1 MAMMRRGLF
10 RILVGVG
17 LAGAVL
23 GGPLVSRADAD
34 ERFRAELLQFIQEM
48 RVVAAALAKQGGPDQ
63 TASLDQAEQ
72 LVRSLSPEQLEI
84 LEAAFARS
92 PTWREMPGILDGL
105 LTRKGAQ
112 RRMLERHRYAEA
124 PARQTMRRVSAPLLT
139 ATAAAPW
146 TVEKAVFPEGPSPWR
161 GPWEVVPAITPNDC
175 PAARAAG
182 ITATD
187 VEIAAD
193 VALSADVVLEAVPTD
208 TLAVPV
214 RIAAVAI
221 WAVPQGV
228 LRGFEHPFNIAEN
241 CDDDDHRALVQQNL
255 DVAVS
260 TRATQVSVNGVQNTL
275 NTTVTNLT
283 SLQTSV
289 NAVQA
294 SVNSASTL
302 LSAVQAGVNGV
313 QSSVNNVQS
322 GVNTANT
329 ALTALQATA
338 DGIETRVVGA
348 NTKLDNALAS
358 LTTAQTKLD
367 QLITLVSN
375 LAPQQLVIRLQIEA
389 NLAQSENNI
398 AIFAL
403 PAAQSGYLETARAIV
418 VDVIQM
424 TQASGQSVGLAPT
437 LLATGDQQMNRK
449 NFRAAYEA
457 YGRAYRL
464 AAQVLGGLGSLR

>member
-1 MAMMRRGLF
+1 MAMMRRSLF
-10 RILVGVG
+10 TILVGVA

-23 GGPLVSRADAD
+23 GGPLVSRADAG

-48 RVVAAALAKQGGPDQ
+48 RVVAAALVKQGGPDQ

-92 PTWREMPGILDGL
+92 PNWREMPGVLDAL
-105 LTRKGAQ
+105 ITRKGAQ
-112 RRMLERHRYAEA
+112 RKMLERHRYAEA

-139 ATAAAPW
+139 TSAAPW

-193 VALSADVVLEAVPTD
+193 VAHAADAVLEAVPTD
-208 TLAVPV
+208 TLSLPV

-221 WAVPQGV
+221 WEVPQAV

-241 CDDDDHRALVQQNL
+241 CDDDDHRALTVTNL

-260 TRATQVSVNGVQNTL
+260 TRATQVSVNAVQNTL

-283 SLQTSV
+283 ALQTSV

-294 SVNSASTL
+294 SVNAASTL
-302 LSAVQAGVNGV
+302 LSAVQAGVNNV
-313 QSSVNNVQS
+313 QSSVNSVQS
-322 GVNTANT
+322 SVNTANT

-338 DGIETRVVGA
+338 DGIQTGVTGA
-348 NTKLDNALAS
+348 NTKLDTALTS
-358 LTTAQTKLD
+358 LSTAQTKLD
-367 QLITLVSN
+367 TL
-375 LAPQQLVIRLQIEA
+375 LAQTGGIPAFLELAVRMQIEA
-389 NLAQSENNI
+389 NLSDEQNKIVAL
-398 AIFAL
+398 FAL
-403 PAAQSGYLETARAIV
+403 PAAQNGHLETTRAIV
-418 VDVIQM
+418 LEVIQM
-424 TQASGQSVGLAPT
+424 TR
-437 LLATGDQQMNRK
+437 ATGQFVGQALDFLAVGDR
-449 NFRAAYEA
+449 RAGQGQFKLAYEE
-457 YGRAYRL
+457 YRKAYRT
-464 AAQVLGGLGSLR
+464 ATRVPTQIGSR